1 MLEARNEPITVG
13 DTTGRPGRKVRIE
26 LPFATLSPGSV
37 SSLPVA
43 VINGR
48 STGPN
53 VWISGAI
60 HGDELNGV
68 EIVRRVMRQLDAKS
82 LRGAVIAVPIVNPLG
97 FIHESRYLPDRRDL
111 NRSFPGSQRGS
122 SASRLAYLFMNEIVA
137 QCSVGIDCHT
147 ATGHRTNIPQIRA
160 DTEDA
165 DTMKLAEAFGAPFTI
180 HARLRDGS
188 LREAA
193 TSRGITM
200 LLYESGQAQRFDED
214 AISTGVDGVMRS
226 LRHLGMISGRLP
238 RGAQTQVIRRTRW
251 VRARRG
257 GLVLV
262 FPRLGDEVE
271 KGETIAE
278 ISDAFGYR
286 PTAVKATESGWVI
299 GRSLNPQVNPGDA
312 LVNIGARR
320 GPDKVEEA
328 VRRGRSTR

>member
-1 MLEARNEPITVG
+1 MLEVRNDPITVG
-13 DTTGRPGRKVRIE
+13 EKTIPPGRKIRLE
-26 LPFATLSPGSV
+26 LPFATLSTGSV
-37 SSLPVA
+37 ASLPVA

-68 EIVRRVMRQLDAKS
+68 EIVRRVMKQLDAKS

-122 SASRLAYLFMNEIVA
+122 SASRLAHLFMTEIVD
-137 QCSVGIDCHT
+137 QCAVGIDCHT
-147 ATGHRTNIPQIRA
+147 ATGNRINVPQIRT
-160 DTEDA
+160 DTDDP
-165 DTMKLAEAFGAPFTI
+165 DTLQLAKAFGAQFII

-193 TSRGITM
+193 TSRGIKV
-200 LLYESGQAQRFDED
+200 LLLEAGQAHRFDES
-214 AISTGVDGVMRS
+214 AIKVGVNGVMRTLRS
-226 LRHLGMISGRLP
+226 LTMIDGRLP
-238 RGAQTQVIRRTRW
+238 RGQKSEVIRKTRW

-257 GLVLV
+257 GLVTV
-262 FPRLGDEVE
+262 FPKLGERIEEGD
-271 KGETIAE
+271 TIAE

-286 PTAVKATESGWVI
+286 PAAVRASETGWVI
-299 GRSLNPQVNPGDA
+299 GKTQSPQVNPGDA
-312 LVNIGARR
+312 LVNIGVDANHQE
-320 GPDKVEEA
+320 PIEA
-328 VRRGRSTR
+328 